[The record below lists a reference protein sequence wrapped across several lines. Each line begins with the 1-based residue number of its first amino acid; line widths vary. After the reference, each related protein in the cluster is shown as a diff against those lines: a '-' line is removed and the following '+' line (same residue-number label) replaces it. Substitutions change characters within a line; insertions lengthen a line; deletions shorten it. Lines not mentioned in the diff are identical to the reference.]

1 MTIEWLQREMIRSY
15 SFDYIYF
22 HSHIK
27 HPQCDKYLPIQ
38 MTLNWMIANMAEI
51 HTLILLLSSLG
62 LEMWYKTPSKS
73 EIYIYQIRNTNQFVR
88 IKKKKNIKQNRILWI
103 LNKIWF
109 TCYCDINIVRFIPR
123 KDTEWWLTNMI
134 WWWLTATED
143 LTKIRLYFLHQ
154 FTKYPKIEILQ
165 RIRTAI

>member
-1 MTIEWLQREMIRSY
+1 MTSICQYRWNLTR
-15 SFDYIYF
+15 
-22 HSHIK
+22 
-27 HPQCDKYLPIQ
+27 P
-38 MTLNWMIANMAEI
+38 TLNWMIANMAKI

-73 EIYIYQIRNTNQFVR
+73 EIYIYIKSDNHRVSKIRNTNQFVR
-88 IKKKKNIKQNRILWI
+88 IKKKKNIMNIKHNRILWI

>member
-1 MTIEWLQREMIRSY
+1 MWQVSANTDDSKLNDSKHGRNTYSYFAFVIIRVGNVIQNS
-15 SFDYIYF
+15 
-22 HSHIK
+22 IK
-27 HPQCDKYLPIQ
+27 IW
-38 MTLNWMIANMAEI
+38 N
-51 HTLILLLSSLG
+51 
-62 LEMWYKTPSKS
+62 
-73 EIYIYQIRNTNQFVR
+73 IYIYQIRNTNQFVR

-143 LTKIRLYFLHQ
+143 LTKIRLYFLLQ

-165 RIRTAI
+165 RIRPAI

>member
-1 MTIEWLQREMIRSY
+1 MWQVSANTDDSKLNDSKHGRNTYSYFAFVIIRVGNVIQNS
-15 SFDYIYF
+15 
-22 HSHIK
+22 IK
-27 HPQCDKYLPIQ
+27 IW
-38 MTLNWMIANMAEI
+38 N
-51 HTLILLLSSLG
+51 
-62 LEMWYKTPSKS
+62 
-73 EIYIYQIRNTNQFVR
+73 IYISIKSDNHRVLKIRNTNQFVR
-88 IKKKKNIKQNRILWI
+88 IKKKKNIMNIKQNRILWI